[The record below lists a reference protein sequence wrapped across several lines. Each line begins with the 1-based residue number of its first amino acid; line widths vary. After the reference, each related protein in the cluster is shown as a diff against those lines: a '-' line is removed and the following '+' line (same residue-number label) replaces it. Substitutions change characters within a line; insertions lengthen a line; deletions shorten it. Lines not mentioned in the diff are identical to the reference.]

1 MVILISNLFCVKEE
15 TNKETGSTKWIGKP
29 VPISVLLS
37 PNLRSEPIFLCK
49 SDLRQ
54 LVSSFISAFEG
65 LATRSKA
72 QMKLRFF
79 EVKAAIMIKLSSVW
93 EQLNRRNKQRERVSD
108 FEYDESFKDTAEE
121 KEFLTQFIQM
131 QKNQLIQLK
140 EHLKRYCHTLPV
152 FGLNS
157 AKCDINLI
165 KSYLLPI
172 LVNERQIEP
181 TVIKKANQI
190 VFFQVW

>member
-1 MVILISNLFCVKEE
+1 
-15 TNKETGSTKWIGKP
+15 
-29 VPISVLLS
+29 
-37 PNLRSEPIFLCK
+37 
-49 SDLRQ
+49 
-54 LVSSFISAFEG
+54 
-65 LATRSKA
+65 
-72 QMKLRFF
+72 
-79 EVKAAIMIKLSSVW
+79 MIKLSSVW

-181 TVIKKANQI
+181 TAIKKANQI
-190 VFFQVW
+190 VFFKCGDVQLLDIVKFLGGATSLEPFLKAYKTEQTNGFSPFSGLAIPKS